1 MKSIIICLC
10 IAFAASVSFAD
21 QKDALALEL
30 VDLTG
35 VIEVSLSSP
44 VKKFDETM
52 AKFRPRFTP
61 DQYSEYKSRV
71 ASMVEK
77 IKNDPE
83 VKNEIAQIYKSHFTE
98 EELQELVTL
107 FRTPVWKKYKETHTV
122 MSEEMISVVKKEVE
136 SKFRDEIVPFVDP
149 IFKATKEN

>member
-1 MKSIIICLC
+1 MKNIIICLC
-10 IAFAASVSFAD
+10 VGIATSVSFAD

-35 VIEVSLSSP
+35 VVEVSLSSP
-44 VKKFDETM
+44 MKHFDESM
-52 AKFRPRFTP
+52 AKFRNRFTP

-71 ASMVEK
+71 ASMVEE
-77 IKNDPE
+77 IKNDSGI
-83 VKNEIAQIYKSHFTE
+83 KNEIAQIYKSYFTE
-98 EELQELVTL
+98 EELQELVVL
-107 FRTPVWKKYKETHTV
+107 FQAPVWKKYKEVHPM

-149 IFKATKEN
+149 IFKATKGN